1 MNPDTMDVQETMFIQ
16 HTVSAIGKLC
26 PNQRRVP
33 QFGSLMAETLV
44 MDVLLVRLPVV
55 IIVASPVL
63 VELITGDC
71 YADSKSHSL
80 LMNCGSELFSLEL
93 FFDSAYRCN
102 GHFWRILSITANFL
116 PPGFV
121 QTFINGVA
129 AVGENSGASAFMPG
143 AIGSISKVS
152 DTNAGDSAD
161 TIQDMSGGS
170 DTKMGRFG
178 AAKLF
183 MKATVNPIAGTHWMW
198 RMGTRMVV
206 QIIEAAKAKR
216 SVGSV
221 FWNIIYDGRLDYKQL
236 VATRMLNTCG
246 GMALMAGYTSP
257 LGKVTLHYCF
267 AGVKATS
274 ATLDL
279 VSVFLVDIPVMACI
293 CNQGEGR
300 NQRNWIYSHCE
311 SPDGLR
317 PLLRTMIDKQDQCGT
332 ALEMT
337 TKNLTGVFDDVFGE
351 MFAGTAYVGSVL
363 DSLIAAIDPGK
374 AGNCDNYNSNPYV
387 VTLIPEPADYWR
399 VCGTTSFCKLRCQQ
413 QIEAFEQMK
422 PPAKSSRSSTSSRVV
437 ESLFFPSINQDTF
450 NPFPGTGIAALTEM
464 SSCEDAD
471 LRKQLCPQSSDRCM
485 IVAGFPGSGRLLVSI
500 YCIPSSIARGV
511 SKSDSWES
519 PGISGLNTD
528 IQFAS
533 AVIGG
538 GWLTQYGVIGLQ
550 DQLIQACLSAGCQ
563 EFAPTDVGATTL
575 GFEQMQSLDSCTVV
589 QVRTSDNGFQNYRL
603 AYAGDQWGF
612 TLLDSTNIW
621 DQDLYHIVLT
631 SQTSQSEMTSQQT
644 KVLLLPYTEAPM
656 QVCFLGESVNS
667 VTFERCTRL
676 SDFERQNVPVKTK
689 GKQSRV
695 SRYAVSSNPKAFTVF
710 LSSNDAS
717 HWLRILS
724 IDISDTKA
732 SAVTK
737 ASIPATVTTT
747 KVQTCSLSSCI
758 GCTQLAVQR
767 LCFAA
772 QQCQVARCIGSQ
784 VNQLRPLCAVGAVTE
799 SSYFAMLAG
808 IQGVWSIIASTLVT
822 IIQTSGGLKPP
833 KSIDWPDQVFYGL
846 VCSMKDIVAS
856 QISIITSTVNG
867 IIQSSVPVAS
877 AALGEPVDNSYLA
890 MFSLTMTSV
899 TNFLFQLA
907 LAPLYAAIAVQKVM
921 VCQANS
927 LMGVIT
933 EGDNHISIGDPDIQT
948 ASSAAAGMCL
958 TQVFSENAQGT
969 NSGMDA
975 DQAFAT
981 GSSQL
986 LMKLGGLSLSLPLDA
1001 MKHPMDVLFTYAQGV
1016 ILGLQDILQ
1025 TFDQRK

>member
-1 MNPDTMDVQETMFIQ
+1 
-16 HTVSAIGKLC
+16 
-26 PNQRRVP
+26 
-33 QFGSLMAETLV
+33 
-44 MDVLLVRLPVV
+44 
-55 IIVASPVL
+55 
-63 VELITGDC
+63 
-71 YADSKSHSL
+71 
-80 LMNCGSELFSLEL
+80 
-93 FFDSAYRCN
+93 
-102 GHFWRILSITANFL
+102 
-116 PPGFV
+116 
-121 QTFINGVA
+121 
-129 AVGENSGASAFMPG
+129 
-143 AIGSISKVS
+143 
-152 DTNAGDSAD
+152 
-161 TIQDMSGGS
+161 
-170 DTKMGRFG
+170 
-178 AAKLF
+178 
-183 MKATVNPIAGTHWMW
+183 
-198 RMGTRMVV
+198 
-206 QIIEAAKAKR
+206 
-216 SVGSV
+216 
-221 FWNIIYDGRLDYKQL
+221 
-236 VATRMLNTCG
+236 
-246 GMALMAGYTSP
+246 
-257 LGKVTLHYCF
+257 
-267 AGVKATS
+267 
-274 ATLDL
+274 
-279 VSVFLVDIPVMACI
+279 
-293 CNQGEGR
+293 
-300 NQRNWIYSHCE
+300 
-311 SPDGLR
+311 
-317 PLLRTMIDKQDQCGT
+317 
-332 ALEMT
+332 
-337 TKNLTGVFDDVFGE
+337 
-351 MFAGTAYVGSVL
+351 
-363 DSLIAAIDPGK
+363 
-374 AGNCDNYNSNPYV
+374 
-387 VTLIPEPADYWR
+387 
-399 VCGTTSFCKLRCQQ
+399 
-413 QIEAFEQMK
+413 
-422 PPAKSSRSSTSSRVV
+422 
-437 ESLFFPSINQDTF
+437 
-450 NPFPGTGIAALTEM
+450 
-464 SSCEDAD
+464 
-471 LRKQLCPQSSDRCM
+471 
-485 IVAGFPGSGRLLVSI
+485 
-500 YCIPSSIARGV
+500 
-511 SKSDSWES
+511 
-519 PGISGLNTD
+519 
-528 IQFAS
+528 
-533 AVIGG
+533 
-538 GWLTQYGVIGLQ
+538 
-550 DQLIQACLSAGCQ
+550 
-563 EFAPTDVGATTL
+563 
-575 GFEQMQSLDSCTVV
+575 
-589 QVRTSDNGFQNYRL
+589 
-603 AYAGDQWGF
+603 
-612 TLLDSTNIW
+612 
-621 DQDLYHIVLT
+621 
-631 SQTSQSEMTSQQT
+631 
-644 KVLLLPYTEAPM
+644 M

-710 LSSNDAS
+710 LTSNDAS

-822 IIQTSGGLKPP
+822 IIQTSGGLNPP

-877 AALGEPVDNSYLA
+877 AALGEPVDNSFLA

-899 TNFLFQLA
+899 TNFLFQSA

-927 LMGVIT
+927 LMGVIS
-933 EGDNHISIGDPDIQT
+933 GDNHIAIGDPEIQT

-1025 TFDQRK
+1025 TVDQRK